1 MAEPRLKTHIWVQAQ
16 VRLLD
21 VHSIPVAVTKR
32 GDPDAGA
39 VLMRLLRPE
48 RKCLL
53 VRRHTRPDGSSGW
66 MAAGGGGAMDDA
78 AADAQIA
85 REIWRDPDLWVI
97 EVDDPKER
105 YWPDR
110 SMG

>member
-1 MAEPRLKTHIWVQAQ
+1 
-16 VRLLD
+16 
-21 VHSIPVAVTKR
+21 
-32 GDPDAGA
+32 
-39 VLMRLLRPE
+39 
-48 RKCLL
+48 
-53 VRRHTRPDGSSGW
+53 
-66 MAAGGGGAMDDA
+66 MDDA